1 MRNMKRETRNKE
13 FDVVQ
18 NLPEK
23 KKEISDL
30 NLLHT
35 YWAAYHA
42 LKMKYLVNKSNKMP
56 CPTESEQ
63 QVKQRIFLMQAMLV
77 PLRKLITYLTFG
89 KLACAILQTKTL
101 CILPKFTNTRSEKNR
116 HVAIII
122 SVCNNSPKR
131 PRGLALFHGCAH
143 MPKPRHFLSTFSRM
157 LVLLNTK

>member
-1 MRNMKRETRNKE
+1 
-13 FDVVQ
+13 
-18 NLPEK
+18 
-23 KKEISDL
+23 
-30 NLLHT
+30 
-35 YWAAYHA
+35 
-42 LKMKYLVNKSNKMP
+42 
-56 CPTESEQ
+56 
-63 QVKQRIFLMQAMLV
+63 MLV

-131 PRGLALFHGCAH
+131 PRGWPFF
-143 MPKPRHFLSTFSRM
+143 MVVYKPKPRHFLSTFSRM